1 MINDD
6 DDEIVLKPG
15 NMTKVTLMAKVLY
28 GIVMATVIKLEY
40 SDDSLLAHQSTNWNN
55 QKRPCLGPLH

>member
-1 MINDD
+1 MIND

-55 QKRPCLGPLH
+55 QK